1 MFHFTRNLCL
11 LSSVVRISLV
21 TVHRF
26 DSWASIF
33 LVGTLKTSVVHRDT
47 LVELIKWATFLL
59 YLFFV
64 FNTNAFRCSLR
75 ISLNIAHCVKKP
87 YKLKQE
93 NQLFGNVTVGQIN
106 LILFQGNSIPSIVE
120 YINYCISF
128 PEVNWHLL
136 HKQWRLNLQKIFGSN
151 NYLHNYTQR
160 KKICMYLLRLWFYM
174 LNEPNTKL
182 CNSVLVNNDE

>member
-11 LSSVVRISLV
+11 LSSVVRISLI

-64 FNTNAFRCSLR
+64 FNTNAFRCSLWF
-75 ISLNIAHCVKKP
+75 SLNIAHCV
-87 YKLKQE
+87 
-93 NQLFGNVTVGQIN
+93 NQLFGNVTMGQIN

-120 YINYCISF
+120 YINYCTHFQRSIDVSYTSNGDSIF
-128 PEVNWHLL
+128 RRFLAPTITYTTI
-136 HKQWRLNLQKIFGSN
+136 HKE
-151 NYLHNYTQR
+151 R
-160 KKICMYLLRLWFYM
+160 KSVCIC
-174 LNEPNTKL
+174 
-182 CNSVLVNNDE
+182 